1 MEAITLGIDLATA
14 SARCVAIDGC
24 TGAVL
29 ARAHSPLPAP
39 VRSVGGVSRQ
49 AADYAAVAFGVIAT
63 VCRELASAAA
73 RVGALSVTGTSG
85 TVVGCDPRGRPLA
98 DARLYDD
105 RSSAGVVTALGVAG
119 GSSLGRMISLQNE
132 IRSSG
137 HEGPVLM
144 RSTVDVVAAA
154 LVAGVVASDTSH
166 ALKAGIDLRALTWP
180 LEVMTSLGLE
190 TAALPELVPPGRV
203 IGLVSPDVAAAL
215 GLPTGVCVVSGM
227 TDGCT
232 AQLSTGAIRAGDSM
246 GVLGTTL
253 VLKAVSAVEVRTAD
267 GSVYSHLSPAGD
279 FWPGGASSSG
289 AGVLDTEFA
298 RRDLGELDAAAFARG
313 PSTVVRYPLARVG
326 ERFPVADPTL
336 HSLSSGVPVD
346 EVDAYRAVLEGVAFV
361 ERLGLE
367 TLSALGVRPHR
378 HLITGGATRSAT
390 WNTIRATVLA
400 PLLLGGS
407 TGSAGS
413 AGSAGEEGRDGL
425 PGEAGVGNVPDGGS
439 AVGAAILA
447 ALGLAAA
454 GTNGQPPSLTT
465 TVARL
470 VESPVP
476 VPPDPH
482 QTQQL
487 DQSYGVFL
495 ALIGANAPTNQTTS
509 SAEQSAEGRPHHV

>member
-1 MEAITLGIDLATA
+1 MMGPVTLGIDLATA
-14 SARCVAIDGC
+14 SARCVALDGC

-29 ARAHSPLPAP
+29 AHADAPLPAP

-49 AADYAAVAFGVIAT
+49 AADYAAVSFAVMAT
-63 VCRELASAAA
+63 VCRELASAAS
-73 RVGALSVTGTSG
+73 RVGALSITGTSG
-85 TVVGCDPRGRPLA
+85 TVVACDPSGTPLA

-105 RSSAGVVTALGVAG
+105 TSSAGAVIAVGVGG
-119 GSSLGRMISLQNE
+119 GSSLGRMMSLQNE

-154 LVAGVVASDTSH
+154 VVGDVVASDSSH

-190 TAALPELVPPGRV
+190 TSDLPELVPPGRV
-203 IGLVSPDVAAAL
+203 IGVVSPAVAAAL
-215 GLPTGVCVVSGM
+215 GLPPGVCVVSGM

-232 AQLSTGAIRAGDSM
+232 AQLSTGAIRSGDSM

-253 VLKAVSAVEVRTAD
+253 VIKAVSAVEVRTAD

-289 AGVLDTEFA
+289 AGVLDTEFPG
-298 RRDLGELDAAAFARG
+298 RDLGELDAAASARG
-313 PSTVVRYPLARVG
+313 PSTVVRYPLSRVG

-336 HSLSSGVPVD
+336 RSLCSGVPVD

-367 TLSALGVRPHR
+367 TLAALGVRPHR

-400 PLLLGGS
+400 PLLS
-407 TGSAGS
+407 
-413 AGSAGEEGRDGL
+413 
-425 PGEAGVGNVPDGGS
+425 PGPAGVVHVPGGGS

-447 ALGLAAA
+447 AHGLATKGLPARGLGGGA
-454 GTNGQPPSLTT
+454 DGRPPSLAT
-465 TVARL
+465 TVDRL
-470 VESPVP
+470 VEAPVP
-476 VPPDPH
+476 VPPDPQ

-495 ALIGANAPTNQTTS
+495 ALIGANAPTNPTTS
-509 SAEQSAEGRPHHV
+509 SAEQSAEGRPDHV